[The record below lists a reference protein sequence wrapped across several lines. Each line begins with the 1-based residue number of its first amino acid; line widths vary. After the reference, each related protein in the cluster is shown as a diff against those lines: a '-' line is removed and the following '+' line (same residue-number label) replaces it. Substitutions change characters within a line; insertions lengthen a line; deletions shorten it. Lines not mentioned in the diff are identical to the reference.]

1 MKQIY
6 IILIALIFLVPL
18 HAQHV
23 SNCQVVEWTLDDLT
37 FTPQNSFDFGSLI
50 QTDCGCAQSG
60 LSASNCVLVKL
71 TLVKTINGQL
81 YEQDCSK
88 LLFTGGWFPGR
99 PNDVNASFNF
109 VDIYSAVTCGK
120 QFPQASKG
128 PNQDIF
134 QLQTNTPPGGV
145 VEFLVCQGSVS
156 SPMKGYFSGFHFCN
170 DTGTPYVPPVTTST
184 NNPPDYDN
192 DGIPDHLDCV
202 PTNPNI
208 YPGAT
213 EIPNNGIDEDCNG
226 SDLVVNTP
234 VTPSN
239 PKPRPGSV
247 RPGKPQVAPTS
258 VPDTRTVRLDRKKI
272 AYCYA
277 NGKLGKKNDCANC
290 NNPNK
295 CIVLNFSKKNTMM
308 APGAKKYV
316 NVKLSELEKFLQSQ
330 GGKYTGNAIVC
341 GDGRI
346 MKGTACAKCGSGK
359 AKTVCRIIDIAS
371 SK

>member
-6 IILIALIFLVPL
+6 ITLIAFLFFLPL
-18 HAQHV
+18 NAQHV

-37 FTPQNSFDFGSLI
+37 FTPQNNFDFGSLI
-50 QTDCGCAQSG
+50 QSNCGCSSA
-60 LSASNCVLVKL
+60 ASNCVLVRL
-71 TLVKTINGQL
+71 TLVQTINGRL
-81 YEQDCSK
+81 YEQDCTK
-88 LLFTGGWFPGR
+88 VLYTGGWFSGR
-99 PNDVNASFNF
+99 PNDINGNYNF
-109 VDIYSAVTCGK
+109 VNIYNPATCSK
-120 QFPQASKG
+120 YFPQGMMG
-128 PNQDIF
+128 PMKDMF
-134 QLQTNTPPGGV
+134 QLAFNAPSGGV
-145 VEFLVCQGSVS
+145 VEFLVCQGSAAS
-156 SPMKGYFSGFHFCN
+156 AMRGYLNEMDWCTN
-170 DTGTPYVPPVTTST
+170 TGIVYTPPVTTST
-184 NNPPDYDN
+184 NNPQDYDN

-247 RPGKPQVAPTS
+247 RPGKPQLAPTS
-258 VPDTRTVRLDRKKI
+258 VSDTRTVRLDRKKI

-277 NGKLGKKNDCANC
+277 NGKLGKKNDCTNC
-290 NNPNK
+290 NLPNK
-295 CIVLNFSKKNTMM
+295 CIVLNFSKKNPMTF
-308 APGAKKYV
+308 PGAKKYV
-316 NVKLSELEKFLQSQ
+316 DVKLSVLESFLQSQ
-330 GGKYTGNAIVC
+330 GGKYTGNATVC

-346 MKGTACAKCGSGK
+346 LKGASCAKCGSGK
-359 AKTVCRIIDIAS
+359 AKKECRIIEIAT